1 MIDFSLPKV
10 TNQEIQAVTEVLRSK
25 WLTTGYKT
33 QAFAQAINSYVGS
46 KYCVCLSSC
55 TAALHVAL
63 VCAGVKEGD
72 EVITTPMTFVS
83 TINTILYLKATPVFV
98 DIKPNDFILNEAL
111 IESKITKKTKAIDA
125 VHYGGFSANLQVLR
139 KLCKRY
145 SLELIE
151 DAAHAFGTK
160 HQDEFIGENSKF
172 CCFSFYPTK
181 NITTIE
187 GGALVTN
194 NEEVYKRASSL
205 GLHGIS
211 KDSWKRYSKDGSW
224 RYDVAEIGFKYNMTD
239 VEAAVGI
246 AQLQNIT
253 QMQVHREKLYT
264 LYKENLSQIPEV
276 SLLEGNTYSKPFR
289 HLFVIKINSPKVT
302 RDEFIEKMKQENIVC
317 SVHFIPVYKFTAYKN
332 LFDYKEKDF
341 PETERAFSSCV
352 SLPFGS
358 DLSLKDAKKVI
369 DAIKKILR

>member
-10 TNQEIQAVTEVLRSK
+10 TNREIQAVTEILRSK

-83 TINTILYLKATPVFV
+83 TINTILYLKAKPVFV

-111 IESKITKKTKAIDA
+111 IESKITKKTKAIVA
-125 VHYGGFSANLQVLR
+125 VHYGGFSANLNTLR
-139 KLCKRY
+139 KLCKKY
-145 SLELIE
+145 NLELVE
-151 DAAHAFGTK
+151 DAAHALGTLYK
-160 HQDEFIGENSKF
+160 DEQIGKNSKF
-172 CCFSFYPTK
+172 CCLSFYPTK

-187 GGALVTN
+187 GGALLTN
-194 NEEVYKRASSL
+194 SEEVYKRASSL

-211 KDSWKRYSKDGSW
+211 RDSWKRYSKDGSW
-224 RYDVAEIGFKYNMTD
+224 RYDVSEIGFKYNMTD
-239 VEAAVGI
+239 IEAAVGL
-246 AQLQNIT
+246 AQLESINS
-253 QMQVHREKLYT
+253 MKKHRDTVAKLYKQHLT
-264 LYKENLSQIPEV
+264 DIPG
-276 SLLEGNTYSKPFR
+276 LEILDGNKYSKPFR
-289 HLFVIKINSPKVT
+289 HLFVIKTNSPKIT
-302 RDEFIEKMKQENIVC
+302 RDEFIEKMKKEDIIC
-317 SVHFIPVYKFTAYKN
+317 SVHFIPVYHFSIYKK
-332 LFDYKEKDF
+332 LFSFKPKDF
-341 PETERAFSSCV
+341 PETEKAFASCV

-358 DLSLKDAKKVI
+358 YLKLKDAMRVVEI
-369 DAIKKILR
+369 TRKILQ

>member
-1 MIDFSLPKV
+1 MVDFALPKI
-10 TNQEIQAVTEVLRSK
+10 TQKEITAVEKVIKSR
-25 WLTTGYKT
+25 WLTTGKKN
-33 QAFAQAINSYVGS
+33 QEFANAINSYIGS
-46 KYCVCLSSC
+46 KYCVPLSSC

-125 VHYGGFSANLQVLR
+125 VHYGGFSANLDVLY
-139 KLCKRY
+139 KLCRKHK
-145 SLELIE
+145 LELIE

-160 HQDEFIGENSKF
+160 YQEEFIGENSKF

-194 NEEVYKRASSL
+194 NEEVYKRAASL

-224 RYDVAEIGFKYNMTD
+224 RYDVTEIGFKYNMTD

-246 AQLQNIT
+246 VQLQNIT
-253 QMQVHREKLYT
+253 KMQKHREKIAT
-264 LYKENLSQIPEV
+264 FYKQHLAEISGI
-276 SLLEGNTYSKPFR
+276 SILEGNSYTKPFR
-289 HLFVIKINSPKVT
+289 HLFVILVNSSKIT
-302 RDEFIEKMKQENIVC
+302 RDIFIEKMKSEDIVC

-332 LFDYKEKDF
+332 LFDFKEKDF
-341 PETERAFSSCV
+341 PETEKAFSSCV

-358 DLSLKDAKKVI
+358 DLSLKDAKKVVN
-369 DAIKKILR
+369 AIKKILI